1 MAIYEISQLMN
12 TNRPKVSSLVNKLDG
27 YVEFDLSA
35 YINLAKTE
43 CMHIR
48 SSRKP
53 QVEPMVRNYLEFLQ
67 RLKKTFRGCS
77 FVVQVGAGVKDMYGW
92 AASMMHDDW
101 ELSPRIYMYLP
112 TNRFASGWVSLGDF
126 RVGDYGDPL
135 EVPKISIW
143 SPHITNEPTRDCY
156 FQHSLKTTVKVDK
169 ALAVAKQYFKDENMS
184 KVALDYAYRAR
195 DAYTNRSEEVSD
207 IVQAAKN
214 TFTQHPAFPAAMQWL
229 MNTNVDLGNV
239 DLQDELEKYVVEL
252 KYEAESS
259 QVSRKSNMMY
269 VRGYVEN
276 GEQVFDQVRLDSRS
290 DRHFDDQQ
298 TLGTCK
304 EADLS
309 EDIKRKLSILMM
321 GEDQSFVA
329 GVGYKLDGEVYYVYE

>member
-169 ALAVAKQYFKDENMS
+169 ALAV
-184 KVALDYAYRAR
+184 
-195 DAYTNRSEEVSD
+195 
-207 IVQAAKN
+207 
-214 TFTQHPAFPAAMQWL
+214 HHAFPAAMQWL
-229 MNTNVDLGNV
+229 MDTNVDLGNV

-321 GEDQSFVA
+321 GEDESFVA

>member
-1 MAIYEISQLMN
+1 MAVYEISQLMN

-43 CMHIR
+43 RMHIR

-184 KVALDYAYRAR
+184 KVALDYAHRAR
-195 DAYTNRSEEVSD
+195 GAYTNHSAEVSN

-214 TFTQHPAFPAAMQWL
+214 TFTQHHAFPAAMQWL
-229 MNTNVDLGNV
+229 MDTNVDLGNV

-269 VRGYVEN
+269 VRGYVED

-290 DRHFDDQQ
+290 AYPRDGQG
-298 TLGTCK
+298 LGTCK

-321 GEDQSFVA
+321 GEDESFVA

>member
-27 YVEFDLSA
+27 YVEFDLST

-126 RVGDYGDPL
+126 RVGDYDDPL

-169 ALAVAKQYFKDENMS
+169 ALAVAKQYFKDEDMS

-195 DAYTNRSEEVSD
+195 DAYTNRSAEVSD
-207 IVQAAKN
+207 IVQVAKN

-229 MNTNVDLGNV
+229 MDTNVDLGNV

-269 VRGYVEN
+269 VRGYVED

-290 DRHFDDQQ
+290 AYPRDGQG
-298 TLGTCK
+298 LGTCK